1 MDIIRIEERRE
12 NMKNELKYERPKLV
26 ELTSNEWNIG
36 YGDTETSEGCVSG
49 DTPNV
54 LVCRAGDQVGK

>member
-12 NMKNELKYERPKLV
+12 NMKSELKYERPKLV

-36 YGDTETSEGCVSG
+36 HGESAVGCTNGNNPEG
-49 DTPNV
+49 
-54 LVCRAGDQVGK
+54 LVCSTGINPGK